1 MRTDH
6 TRKIRELREEDA
18 VSPVIATILMVAIT
32 VVLAGTLYVWAANL
46 AESNTDG
53 SLELYTFSSN
63 DAAGSPSMATDD
75 NLAITT
81 MTQGESIGW
90 ASLSIAVSVDGA
102 AAVQCALPGQT
113 TGGCIVVESETNDGG
128 VWAMG
133 EDITIQEN
141 GVDLCNAAACD
152 LTITITNAR
161 AGKSLGVTTTVTEQG
176 GGLVA
181 LPRMV
186 TETIGADGGTISI
199 QGATISIP
207 AGALAADTELTF
219 EGLTAADVNDQ
230 DVANY
235 DIPTTF
241 LKLTPHGTTF
251 SQPVT
256 VTIAATSGMPANPT
270 IYTKADDNSLWEE
283 FTDQITVSGNTISF
297 NIYGFSYYFGADATS
312 DDVPRISYW
321 WGKVNQHVEN
331 GQWMTDPDGTSG
343 ANIDMLQYCQKW
355 YPDTIAVVELPERES
370 IVFYNA
376 GNSGNFPTIK
386 PVFECVQ
393 PDDGTGGG
401 GSGGG
406 DPNACI
412 DDTECMAGGY
422 CLNGACV
429 YNDQDMD
436 GIPDDQDNCPA
447 NANANQA
454 DGDGDGVGDA
464 CDNCPTNANA
474 DQANADGDVY
484 GDACDAYPNTFFNP
498 DDICTREV
506 NPVCGIDGNTY
517 YNPCEAIKA
526 NVQVD
531 YNGQCGNCV
540 PDCTGCECG
549 DDGCGGSCG
558 TCSNGLICD
567 SNQLCSGCVSDS
579 DCPSVCSEGICVD
592 CRTDSDCPL
601 GTLCDGNGECVIQGY
616 LNEIHY
622 DSPGTDQNEGV
633 EVKLRYASGIS
644 TSQLSTVIVTL
655 YNGANG
661 LSYATHSLDTFT
673 EGVTDNGFTYY
684 YKMIP
689 DIQNGGPDGISLSG
703 VQTTQL
709 LSYEGTFTA
718 ADGPA
723 NGIQSTDIG
732 ISELSSDGSLQH
744 FDGIG
749 WLSVPAT
756 WGDVNSYPPDGT
768 ACDDGDSSTT
778 GDVYTNGVCQG
789 TQSNNPPTISSVA
802 LTPANAYAGTTLVC
816 TASGANDINGDA
828 ITFSYEW
835 FVNGISTGNGATYN
849 GAVGGDTVY
858 CVITPFDGIEYGAS
872 VTSSTI
878 TIQNSAPVVGLPQ
891 IQRTSTPQ
899 YWDGYHV
906 GDQFTCTASATDAD
920 GDVLTYSY
928 TWKVN
933 GVSHTTGQNLDTTS
947 LSSGDSINCMVVVN
961 DGTTDSDWELSSTE
975 ILYTV
980 HHIDIQNMAYS
991 PSSIT
996 VTSGDFIIWTNL
1008 DSVDH
1013 TVTDNN
1019 TNPSF
1024 DSGLLSN
1031 GQTFA
1036 LATNGLSA
1044 GTYNYHCTPHPSMTG
1059 TIIIQ

>member
-1 MRTDH
+1 MERRKNIDILLHSNQPMRTNH
-6 TRKIRELREEDA
+6 ARKIRELREEDA

-181 LPRMV
+181 LPRMD
-186 TETIGADGGTISI
+186 TQTIGADGGTISV

-219 EGLTAADVNDQ
+219 EALTAADVNDQ

-343 ANIDMLQYCQKW
+343 ANLDMLQYCQKW

-376 GNSGNFPTIK
+376 GNNGNFPTIK

-406 DPNACI
+406 DPNACN
-412 DDTECMAGGY
+412 DDADCMAGGY

-454 DGDGDGVGDA
+454 DADGDGVGDA
-464 CDNCPTNANA
+464 CDNCPSDANA
-474 DQANADGDVY
+474 DQADSDNDGVGDV
-484 GDACDAYPNTFFNP
+484 CQPN
-498 DDICTREV
+498 
-506 NPVCGIDGNTY
+506 
-517 YNPCEAIKA
+517 
-526 NVQVD
+526 
-531 YNGQCGNCV
+531 
-540 PDCTGCECG
+540 
-549 DDGCGGSCG
+549 
-558 TCSNGLICD
+558 
-567 SNQLCSGCVSDS
+567 
-579 DCPSVCSEGICVD
+579 
-592 CRTDSDCPL
+592 
-601 GTLCDGNGECVIQGY
+601 QGY
-616 LNEIHY
+616 EVVWNGVPYGIPGNYTNEIF
-622 DSPGTDQNEGV
+622 SGV
-633 EVKLRYASGIS
+633 TEVKFKFNKIM
-644 TSQLSTVIVTL
+644 
-655 YNGANG
+655 
-661 LSYATHSLDTFT
+661 HCC
-673 EGVTDNGFTYY
+673 
-684 YKMIP
+684 
-689 DIQNGGPDGISLSG
+689 
-703 VQTTQL
+703 
-709 LSYEGTFTA
+709 
-718 ADGPA
+718 
-723 NGIQSTDIG
+723 
-732 ISELSSDGSLQH
+732 
-744 FDGIG
+744 IG
-749 WLSVPAT
+749 WLS
-756 WGDVNSYPPDGT
+756 SYM
-768 ACDDGDSSTT
+768 
-778 GDVYTNGVCQG
+778 
-789 TQSNNPPTISSVA
+789 
-802 LTPANAYAGTTLVC
+802 
-816 TASGANDINGDA
+816 GA
-828 ITFSYEW
+828 
-835 FVNGISTGNGATYN
+835 
-849 GAVGGDTVY
+849 
-858 CVITPFDGIEYGAS
+858 
-872 VTSSTI
+872 
-878 TIQNSAPVVGLPQ
+878 
-891 IQRTSTPQ
+891 
-899 YWDGYHV
+899 
-906 GDQFTCTASATDAD
+906 
-920 GDVLTYSY
+920 
-928 TWKVN
+928 
-933 GVSHTTGQNLDTTS
+933 
-947 LSSGDSINCMVVVN
+947 
-961 DGTTDSDWELSSTE
+961 
-975 ILYTV
+975 
-980 HHIDIQNMAYS
+980 
-991 PSSIT
+991 
-996 VTSGDFIIWTNL
+996 
-1008 DSVDH
+1008 
-1013 TVTDNN
+1013 
-1019 TNPSF
+1019 
-1024 DSGLLSN
+1024 
-1031 GQTFA
+1031 
-1036 LATNGLSA
+1036 
-1044 GTYNYHCTPHPSMTG
+1044 
-1059 TIIIQ
+1059 